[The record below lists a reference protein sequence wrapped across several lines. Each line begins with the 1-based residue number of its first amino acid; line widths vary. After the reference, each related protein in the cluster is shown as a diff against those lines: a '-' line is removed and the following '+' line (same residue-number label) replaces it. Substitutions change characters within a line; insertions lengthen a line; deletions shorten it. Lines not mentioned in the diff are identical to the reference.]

1 MELIE
6 IIKSSLS
13 IFSFT
18 AILFLTISYMIF
30 KIRDRSR
37 VKPYLKV
44 NAQESSRVIMN
55 DQTGVNMNMEYNF
68 EEEEQF
74 DNVVLVKLPVQNKF
88 TIINGNVTVGKL
100 NKPGYKKENSKQRLN
115 SSKESKNNIYDLI
128 SNRDEKVHNLKLVA
142 R

>member
-1 MELIE
+1 MELFE
-6 IIKSSLS
+6 IIKSTLS

-18 AILFLTISYMIF
+18 AILFLTISYTIY

-44 NAQESSRVIMN
+44 NAQEPVRVKIN
-55 DQTGVNMNMEYNF
+55 DQKSVNMNMEYNF

-100 NKPGYKKENSKQRLN
+100 NKAGYKKENSKQTLN
-115 SSKESKNNIYDLI
+115 SSKESNNNIYDLI

>member
-1 MELIE
+1 MELFE
-6 IIKSSLS
+6 IIKSTLS

-18 AILFLTISYMIF
+18 AILFITISYTIF

-44 NAQESSRVIMN
+44 NAQEPLRVIMN
-55 DQTGVNMNMEYNF
+55 DQKSVNMNMEYNF

-100 NKPGYKKENSKQRLN
+100 NKAGYKKENSKQTLN
-115 SSKESKNNIYDLI
+115 SSKESNNNIYDLI